1 MLDKRFRRIFITL
14 GYQCNFNCM
23 YCLQDEGFK
32 KNTCVPH
39 RPKLSNRLLRY
50 LDNYKYEGTTI
61 MFWGGEPLFY
71 LPSIKAIVERY
82 GDKFRYS
89 MVTNGSMLNHSI
101 LDFLEEYKIH
111 FAISHDGYVTKTT
124 RGMDVLNLHL
134 PITKRLKTCKVFD
147 GFSSVFSSIND
158 DFIDLLNFFKNKG
171 FGHKHI
177 QVDMIFN
184 TTDTKALQRLSDID
198 PDRYRRM
205 FQELLDRFN
214 PEDTQAMPII
224 LYHLDKLLAKLKNPS
239 LIEGC
244 NTICESCRNMLNL
257 DTEGNVYICH
267 NSSYDIGTVDDDYE
281 TLYQAYLHYLRTKFT
296 SKCSN
301 CDINHLCSG
310 ACLLLTEKG
319 QESYCQ
325 LKRVEV
331 EVMLEWLE
339 EKKGEM
345 ELDSGTV

>member
-1 MLDKRFRRIFITL
+1 MLDKRFRKIFITL
-14 GYQCNFNCM
+14 GHQCNFNCM
-23 YCLQDEGFK
+23 YCLQDEGFE
-32 KNTCVPH
+32 KNACVPH

-147 GFSSVFSSIND
+147 GFSSVISDVND
-158 DFIDLLNFFKNKG
+158 DFLSLVDYFKNKG
-171 FGHKHI
+171 FGHKNI
-177 QVDMIFN
+177 SIDMIFN
-184 TTDTKALQRLSDID
+184 TTDAKALQRLSEID
-198 PDRYRRM
+198 TDDYRRH
-205 FQELLDRFN
+205 FKELLKNFDT
-214 PEDTQAMPII
+214 EDPQIMAIVTYYLQK
-224 LYHLDKLLAKLKNPS
+224 LDLKLKNPS
-239 LIEGC
+239 LLEGC
-244 NTICESCRNMLNL
+244 NPICESCRNMLNL

-267 NSSYDIGTVDDDYE
+267 NSSYDIGTVDNDYE
-281 TLYQAYLHYLRTKFT
+281 TLYQAYLAYLRTKFT
-296 SKCSN
+296 AKCAT
-301 CDINHLCSG
+301 CDISHVCCG

-319 QESYCQ
+319 QESYCMI
-325 LKRVEV
+325 RRIEV
-331 EVMLEWLE
+331 EELLEWLHK
-339 EKKGEM
+339 KKGEL
-345 ELDSGTV
+345 ENDNSAT